1 LEVATAMLVG
11 FVRRSEFE
19 KQADL
24 DAQRRALTAAG
35 VEKVF
40 SSGVTL
46 KEPRARLDVAAA
58 LSFMREGDCL
68 VVTRPDRIARTP
80 ADLLKIC
87 DGLTKRGCG
96 FVLLS
101 GFGPRLDTRDK
112 SSEQVLTALRAVAAW
127 DLAYKK
133 ERRRAG
139 IERTRIAEPE
149 KYVRAGF
156 RKVPPGAA
164 LALARDGFGPTKI
177 ARILKIHRDTVRV
190 YLGPDYK
197 APRKPKREPRAP
209 LDARVIQTLLAA
221 GVGPTRVALAIG
233 CSKSS
238 VRRLSRVQ
246 PS

>member
-1 LEVATAMLVG
+1 MLVG

-19 KQADL
+19 KEADL
-24 DAQRRALTAAG
+24 AAQERALKAFG
-35 VEKVF
+35 CEKVF

-46 KEPRARLDVAAA
+46 KEPQARLDVAAA
-58 LSFMREGDCL
+58 VAFCREGDCL
-68 VVTRPDRIARTP
+68 VVSRPDRIARTP
-80 ADLLKIC
+80 TDLLKIC
-87 DGLTKRGCG
+87 DALMKRGCG

-101 GFGPRLDTRDK
+101 GFGPRLDTRER
-112 SSEQVLTALRAVAAW
+112 SSEPVLAALRAVAAW

-139 IERTRIAEPE
+139 IERTRVAEPE

-156 RKVPPGAA
+156 RKVPPSAA

-197 APRKPKREPRAP
+197 APRKPPHEPRQP
-209 LDARVIQTLLAA
+209 IDARTDP
-221 GVGPTRVALAIG
+221 GPRCGGRADWPDCQVTRVQQVERAQA
-233 CSKSS
+233 
-238 VRRLSRVQ
+238 VADRRLMFYQ
-246 PS
+246 A